1 MGITKKNKIKKDIHV
16 KISLLSP
23 INRLVG
29 KLSLKNKAGLLLIY
43 GETLLTAGLLTGF
56 YYIKNCKK

>member
-23 INRLVG
+23 IDRLMG
-29 KLSLKNKAGLLLIY
+29 K
-43 GETLLTAGLLTGF
+43 
-56 YYIKNCKK
+56 